1 MLEMKMRHPET
12 PSPKKT
18 KIEEQETVLSAP
30 PPPDVSFGE
39 KVIRYTI
46 PDQMLDQDAVKI
58 VRRLSR
64 FGFEAYFVGGC
75 IRDILFGKQPKDFDI
90 ATSARP
96 SEVKR
101 LFRNCRLIGRRFRLA
116 HLLFKRGKVIE
127 VATFRRGAT
136 EKDDVSDVHA
146 AENLFGGPADDAIRR
161 DFTINA
167 LMYDYKR
174 REIYDYVGGFDDIQ
188 SGVLRT
194 IGDPD
199 RRLPEDPVRIIRAI
213 KFSVRLGLAIEPQLA
228 ESMKRHATLINECAP
243 ARLVEEMLKILR
255 SGASGQSFYMMRDV
269 GVLSELMS
277 GLSAQAA
284 KSPEPHTTWRI
295 LERMDKK
302 IVAGDEIS
310 DSTMIA
316 ALIYPFCRRLLSE
329 GGDVAKRLEG
339 ELLKLLSPMKF
350 TKRHMM
356 HVRQI
361 VLAQRRLAGAP
372 VTRRLR
378 RIMEREYAAHALDL
392 KELISE
398 TKEEEEI
405 LGEWLKVFAERKT
418 DNRRQSPSTGEK
430 RRSPKGR
437 PNGKPDRKTRRP
449 RQKPPHEKRKENT
462 DSKSRPGINSK
473 NNS

>member
-1 MLEMKMRHPET
+1 
-12 PSPKKT
+12 
-18 KIEEQETVLSAP
+18 
-30 PPPDVSFGE
+30 
-39 KVIRYTI
+39 
-46 PDQMLDQDAVKI
+46 MLDQDAVKI
-58 VRRLSR
+58 VRRLSH
-64 FGFEAYFVGGC
+64 FGYEAYFVGGC

-167 LMYDYKR
+167 LLYDYKR

-213 KFSVRLGLAIEPQLA
+213 KFSVRLGIAIEPKLA
-228 ESMKRHATLINECAP
+228 ESMKRHATLISECAP

-255 SGASGQSFYMMRDV
+255 SGASAQSFNMMRDV

-277 GLSAQAA
+277 GLARQAA
-284 KSPEPHTTWRI
+284 RSTQPRAPWRI
-295 LERMDKK
+295 LERMDRK

-316 ALIYPFCRRLLSE
+316 ALIYPFCRSLLSE

-339 ELLKLLSPMKF
+339 ELVKLLSPMKF

-361 VLAQRRLAGAP
+361 VLAQRRLAGTPA
-372 VTRRLR
+372 TRRLR
-378 RIMEREYAAHALDL
+378 RIMERDYAAHALDL

-398 TKEEEEI
+398 TKEDEEI
-405 LGEWLKVFAERKT
+405 LGEWLEVFAERKT
-418 DNRRQSPSTGEK
+418 DK
-430 RRSPKGR
+430 RRRPPPTDEKKRSAKRR
-437 PNGKPDRKTRRP
+437 PNGKPDRQPRKP
-449 RQKPPHEKRKENT
+449 RQKPPHRKRKENT
-462 DSKSRPGINSK
+462 DSQSKPGIKSK
-473 NNS
+473 NKS

>member
-1 MLEMKMRHPET
+1 
-12 PSPKKT
+12 
-18 KIEEQETVLSAP
+18 
-30 PPPDVSFGE
+30 
-39 KVIRYTI
+39 
-46 PDQMLDQDAVKI
+46 MLDQDAVKV

-64 FGFEAYFVGGC
+64 FGYEAYFVGGC

-174 REIYDYVGGFDDIQ
+174 REIYDYVGGYDDIQ

-199 RRLPEDPVRIIRAI
+199 RRLPEDPVRILRAI
-213 KFSVRLGLAIEPQLA
+213 KFSVRLGLAIEPRLA
-228 ESMKRHATLINECAP
+228 ESIKRHAILINECAP

-255 SGASGQSFYMMRDV
+255 SGASAQSFHMMRDV

-277 GLSAQAA
+277 GLAHRAA
-284 KSPEPHTTWRI
+284 RSPEPYTTWRV
-295 LERMDKK
+295 LERMDQK

-316 ALIYPFCRRLLSE
+316 ALIYPFCQRVLGG

-361 VLAQRRLAGAP
+361 VLAQRRLAGSPA
-372 VTRRLR
+372 TRRLR
-378 RIMEREYAAHALDL
+378 RIMERDYAAHALDL

-398 TKEEEEI
+398 TRDDEAI
-405 LGEWLKVFAERKT
+405 LGEWLKVFAERKIAP
-418 DNRRQSPSTGEK
+418 RRQPSSRGRK
-430 RRSPKGR
+430 PRSAKGR
-437 PNGKPDRKTRRP
+437 TRGKPKEEPT
-449 RQKPPHEKRKENT
+449 QKPDKPPRKPRPKPPRKKRSENAG
-462 DSKSRPGINSK
+462 SKDKPGIKSK
-473 NNS
+473 NKS